1 MVQAHPKQ
9 LTFEEYIDVCNQ
21 TKKRYEL
28 VRGQLVEMTPPTW
41 MHIRI
46 AKFLERLF
54 DAEIERMGHPWEAF
68 RDSGQRTDATS
79 SRLPD
84 VIVAPLDVVQPLMD
98 QTAVLQV
105 AAPLVV
111 EIVSSS
117 SVRDDYTHKLLEYEA
132 LGILEYWIVDHEA
145 LGASQHIGFPK
156 LPTVSVNCLVDG
168 RYQRHPFKGITP
180 ITSFTFPDLKLT
192 AEDVF
197 RGRFSVGK

>member
-9 LTFEEYIDVCNQ
+9 FTFEEYIDVCNQ

-54 DAEIERMGHPWEAF
+54 DAEIERIGYPWEAF
-68 RDSGQRTDATS
+68 RDSGQRTDVTS

-84 VIVAPLDVVQPLMD
+84 VIVAPLDVIQPLMY

-111 EIVSSS
+111 EIVSPS
-117 SVRDDYTHKLLEYEA
+117 SVRDDYTHKLLEYET
-132 LGILEYWIVDHEA
+132 LGIFEYWIIDHEA

-156 LPTVSVNCLVDG
+156 QPTVSVHCLVDG
-168 RYQRHPFKGITP
+168 QYQRHQFRGITP
-180 ITSFTFPDLKLT
+180 MTSFTFSDLKLT

-197 RGRFSVGK
+197 RGHFSVG